1 MRSFYKW
8 VGVNK
13 ATSAMNHLIEQ
24 QLFALEM
31 DALTY
36 RMQHLQLQ
44 DKLITLLN
52 QMLDKVC
59 YSSTVRRIVEVN
71 LEQDGMEVTVGELGV
86 PTFYFYNDKKFWSQ
100 LQCVLKTQVQWNNW
114 LKVMIHQQFVID
126 WMKEPFVPWYWKHN
140 GKPMLKQ

>member
-1 MRSFYKW
+1 MK
-8 VGVNK
+8 K
-13 ATSAMNHLIEQ
+13 ATSEMTCLIEQ
-24 QLFALEM
+24 QLFALDM

-71 LEQDGMEVTVGELGV
+71 LEQDGMEVTVGELRV
-86 PTFYFYNDKKFWSQ
+86 PTFYFYNEKKFWSQ
-100 LQCVLKTQVQWNNW
+100 LQCILKTQVQWDNW
-114 LKVMIHQQFVID
+114 LKVMMHQQLVND
-126 WMKEPFVPWYWKHN
+126 GTKEPVAPWYWKHN
-140 GKPMLKQ
+140 GRLILKQ